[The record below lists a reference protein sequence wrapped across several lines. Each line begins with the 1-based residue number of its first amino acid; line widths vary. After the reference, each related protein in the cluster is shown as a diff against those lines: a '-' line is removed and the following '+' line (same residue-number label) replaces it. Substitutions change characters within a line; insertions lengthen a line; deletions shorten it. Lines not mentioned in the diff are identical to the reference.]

1 MDIVRRKLMLVT
13 IGTNIVHTIRT
24 GLLLCLSPPWRPLC
38 VIGRLG
44 TKKKKALMAQWKRGK
59 EGSEAP
65 AFSLF
70 RLSPERFLLFDYW
83 DTRREPLRREELLCA
98 YTVYVQ

>member
-1 MDIVRRKLMLVT
+1 ME
-13 IGTNIVHTIRT
+13 
-24 GLLLCLSPPWRPLC
+24 GL
-38 VIGRLG
+38 
-44 TKKKKALMAQWKRGK
+44 KK
-59 EGSEAP
+59 GSEAP

-98 YTVYVQ
+98 YTVYVQW

>member
-1 MDIVRRKLMLVT
+1 M
-13 IGTNIVHTIRT
+13 TNIVHTIRT

-38 VIGRLG
+38 CHREARDKEKESAHGMMEG
-44 TKKKKALMAQWKRGK
+44 GKK
-59 EGSEAP
+59 GSEAP

-83 DTRREPLRREELLCA
+83 DTQWGPLQRKELLCA